1 MQGNKKGYTQ
11 FMSCISNGLSVAEV
25 QADCTS
31 DDFRIAPFKADG
43 KICGTTDNKTKAF
56 LNPST
61 LIGNI

>member
-1 MQGNKKGYTQ
+1 
-11 FMSCISNGLSVAEV
+11 MSCISNGLSVAEV